1 VATNS
6 NVILGGTRMR
16 VNPHDIRWNFKMKM
30 NDAKSLGGKVVQ
42 ITGMQVSDI
51 TVKGKFTPD
60 RQAGDTEAWQQ
71 QMRFR
76 AWLEKTTEST
86 RQGRKPIRFAYPT
99 RGWDFNVFVKAVVSP
114 TVLSVDSIAPE
125 WEIALFPFDET
136 STEVVK
142 GVKDLYIRRLME
154 GVGWKQT
161 DYNGP
166 TQQEVD
172 DLLSPFGG
180 SPQDYIESQYE
191 EAAYGQALAQP
202 GSTVTP
208 GVTYGGIQQ

>member
-1 VATNS
+1 MATNS
-6 NVILGGTRMR
+6 AVILGKHRMR
-16 VNPHDIRWNFKMKM
+16 VNPNDIRWNFKMKM
-30 NDAKSLGGKVVQ
+30 NDAKALGGKVVQ

-51 TVKGKFTPD
+51 TVKGVFSPD
-60 RQAGDTEAWQQ
+60 REAGDTEAWQQ
-71 QMRFR
+71 YLRFR
-76 AWLEKTTEST
+76 EWVDKTTEAT
-86 RQGRKPIRFAYPT
+86 RQGRRSIRFAYPP
-99 RGWDFNVFVKAVVSP
+99 RGWDFNVFIKNVTFP
-114 TVLSVDSIAPE
+114 EISVEAIAPE
-125 WEIALFPFDET
+125 WQIELFPFDDT
-136 STEVVK
+136 STAIVK
-142 GVKDLYIRRLME
+142 GVKDLYIKRLME

-172 DLLSPFGG
+172 DLLSPFNG